1 MIYYLVLKRGRAI
14 MEIEFTERKL
24 SFANA
29 LSIYDEL
36 ALKFSNILNQNGIE
50 YIFVSGYVAILFG
63 RSRTSEDIDLLVKRI
78 SYEKFRELWII
89 LESDFYCH
97 NASDPETAYNDYL
110 ENRLAL
116 RFSIKDTIIPN
127 VEFKWIHTQQQ
138 KRVFDNSLEV
148 ILNNNTMKIGSLET
162 QIAYKLYLGTDKDI
176 EDARYL
182 FEIFREKLNF
192 SVLNMELND
201 LEIPEEKA
209 RTDLGW

>member
-1 MIYYLVLKRGRAI
+1 
-14 MEIEFTERKL
+14 MEIEFVERKL
-24 SFANA
+24 SFEKE
-29 LSIYDEL
+29 LTIYDEL

-97 NASDPETAYNDYL
+97 NTSNPKTAYNDYL
-110 ENRLAL
+110 ENKLAL
-116 RFSIKDTIIPN
+116 RFSIKDTVIPN
-127 VEFKWIHTQQQ
+127 VEFKWIYTQQQ
-138 KRVFDNSLEV
+138 RRVFDNSLEV

-162 QIAYKLYLGTDKDI
+162 QIAYKLYLGTEKDI

-182 FEIFREKLNF
+182 FELFRERLDIP
-192 SVLNMELND
+192 LLEMELND
-201 LEIPEEKA
+201 LSVEEERYKN
-209 RTDLGW
+209 DLGW